1 MNHADWV
8 ANRLAAL
15 PDALPFADGTLV
27 PIGDL
32 HYRIRHVPR
41 CRGGAWLQD
50 DELHVTGAP
59 EFLRRRVQDFLRAEA
74 LRRLSALVA
83 AKSTALGMTVRRISV
98 KDTRSRWGSCAA
110 DRSIGFSWRLV
121 MTPEFVQDYVVAHEV
136 AHLRHLNHGKR
147 FWALVDRL
155 TPHAAAAIP
164 WLRAEGFRLLRVG

>member
-1 MNHADWV
+1 MSPARRNFFVV
-8 ANRLAAL
+8 AC
-15 PDALPFADGTLV
+15 
-27 PIGDL
+27 
-32 HYRIRHVPR
+32 RISCVPR
-41 CRGGAWLQD
+41 RFGD
-50 DELHVTGAP
+50 SPPSSPTK
-59 EFLRRRVQDFLRAEA
+59 
-74 LRRLSALVA
+74 SA
-83 AKSTALGMTVRRISV
+83 TIGMTVRRISV

-155 TPHAAAAIP
+155 TPHAATAIP